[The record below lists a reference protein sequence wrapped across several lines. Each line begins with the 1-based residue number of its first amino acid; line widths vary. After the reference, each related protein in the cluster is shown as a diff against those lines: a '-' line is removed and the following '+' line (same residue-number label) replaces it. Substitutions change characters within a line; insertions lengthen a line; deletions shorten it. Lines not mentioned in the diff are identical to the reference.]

1 MLNVGAGDYPAPS
14 PWVNCDSYNDP
25 NGVVHP
31 DIVCSV
37 LELSAFVA
45 PGSVDHLY
53 CGHLL
58 EHLAP
63 DDVEKALRQMA
74 AVLAPTGKL
83 CIVGP
88 DYDRALADP
97 SLSPAELALIRDG
110 AHRWPGDEHRW
121 VATEA
126 ITLEYVRAV
135 FPAAKPA
142 DLVTIDPIWPCP
154 FRWVTWQTCIL
165 A

>member
-1 MLNVGAGDYPAPS
+1 MMLNVGCGNFPAPA
-14 PWVNCDSYNDP
+14 PWVNVDRYLGGP
-25 NGVVHP
+25 VQP

-37 LELSAFVA
+37 LELSEFVQR
-45 PGSVDHLY
+45 GSVSHLY

-63 DDVEKALRQMA
+63 EDVEKALRQMA
-74 AVLAPTGKL
+74 AVLEPSGKL

-88 DYDRALADP
+88 DYDRAVADP
-97 SLSPAELALIRDG
+97 ALDPTQLASIRDG
-110 AHRWPGDEHRW
+110 ARRWPGDEHLW

-126 ITLEYVRAV
+126 STLEYVRKV
-135 FPAAKPA
+135 FPDAKPA
-142 DLVTIDPIWPCP
+142 DLTTIDPIWPCP